1 MEQDTVKVVK
11 RTTGL
16 VLILAVVAGFIGI
29 LLWFFGSPWGA
40 SDAQKAVQAYV
51 AQTYPDQGLEVE
63 KAEYRLSTRGY
74 QARVEDKEKE
84 DVFFT
89 VSVKDGQILS
99 DSYET
104 DVIEKGNTVRRLEE
118 AYTALVQEKLE
129 EAELSVAVRPSVRLD
144 SASLEKVQL
153 GMAFSLEDTL
163 QYSLMLEGTADEP
176 TLDTAAQ
183 LLGEVYSQMDAKGY
197 GFSSYGVQLEKD
209 GVAIV
214 VAQVAPAQI
223 KGGNLARILQLALEG
238 DVESGVYISIREP
251 EDGFGEESEAES

>member
-1 MEQDTVKVVK
+1 M
-11 RTTGL
+11 
-16 VLILAVVAGFIGI
+16 
-29 LLWFFGSPWGA
+29 
-40 SDAQKAVQAYV
+40 
-51 AQTYPDQGLEVE
+51 
-63 KAEYRLSTRGY
+63 
-74 QARVEDKEKE
+74 
-84 DVFFT
+84 
-89 VSVKDGQILS
+89 S

-176 TLDTAAQ
+176 TLDTAVQ

-209 GVAIV
+209 GAAIV

-238 DVESGVYISIREP
+238 RRGKRRVYFDPGAGR
-251 EDGFGEESEAES
+251 GFGEESKPNHKQRRMKKRTRF

>member
-1 MEQDTVKVVK
+1 M
-11 RTTGL
+11 
-16 VLILAVVAGFIGI
+16 
-29 LLWFFGSPWGA
+29 
-40 SDAQKAVQAYV
+40 
-51 AQTYPDQGLEVE
+51 E

-118 AYTALVQEKLE
+118 AYTALAQEKLE

-209 GVAIV
+209 GAAIV

>member
-16 VLILAVVAGFIGI
+16 VLILAVVAGLIGI
-29 LLWFFGSPWGA
+29 LLWLFGSPWGA

-51 AQTYPDQGLEVE
+51 AQIYPDQGLEVE

-163 QYSLMLEGTADEP
+163 QYSLMLEGAADEP

-209 GVAIV
+209 GAAIV

-251 EDGFGEESEAES
+251 EAGFGEESEAES

>member
-1 MEQDTVKVVK
+1 M
-11 RTTGL
+11 
-16 VLILAVVAGFIGI
+16 
-29 LLWFFGSPWGA
+29 
-40 SDAQKAVQAYV
+40 
-51 AQTYPDQGLEVE
+51 
-63 KAEYRLSTRGY
+63 
-74 QARVEDKEKE
+74 
-84 DVFFT
+84 
-89 VSVKDGQILS
+89 S

-118 AYTALVQEKLE
+118 AYTALAQEKLE

-183 LLGEVYSQMDAKGY
+183 LLGRFTARWMRKDTDSPPMAC
-197 GFSSYGVQLEKD
+197 SWRRMAQLSWSH
-209 GVAIV
+209 I
-214 VAQVAPAQI
+214 APAQI

-251 EDGFGEESEAES
+251 EDGFGEESEVES

>member
-1 MEQDTVKVVK
+1 M
-11 RTTGL
+11 
-16 VLILAVVAGFIGI
+16 
-29 LLWFFGSPWGA
+29 
-40 SDAQKAVQAYV
+40 
-51 AQTYPDQGLEVE
+51 E

-153 GMAFSLEDTL
+153 GGVFLRRH
-163 QYSLMLEGTADEP
+163 TAIQP
-176 TLDTAAQ
+176 
-183 LLGEVYSQMDAKGY
+183 DA
-197 GFSSYGVQLEKD
+197 
-209 GVAIV
+209 
-214 VAQVAPAQI
+214 
-223 KGGNLARILQLALEG
+223 GGHR
-238 DVESGVYISIREP
+238 
-251 EDGFGEESEAES
+251 